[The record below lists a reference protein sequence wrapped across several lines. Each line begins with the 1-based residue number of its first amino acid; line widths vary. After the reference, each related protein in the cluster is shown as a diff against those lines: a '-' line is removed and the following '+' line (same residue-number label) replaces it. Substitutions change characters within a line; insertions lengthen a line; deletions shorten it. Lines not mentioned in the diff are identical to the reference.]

1 MPEIVPLTIEAA
13 MAFLKEHERHYKS
26 NAKPLFAIGIALNGD
41 VCGAAVIG
49 ERNGDAELAH
59 IYSVGEYMGYTVL
72 YGAAWRAT
80 KAMGYKRMI
89 L

>member
-1 MPEIVPLTIEAA
+1 MEIVPLTVPAA
-13 MAFLKEHERHYKS
+13 MSFLKEHERHYKS
-26 NAKPLFAIGIALNGD
+26 DANPLFAIGISHEGSL
-41 VCGAAVIG
+41 CGAAVIG
-49 ERNGDAELAH
+49 ERDGEAELCH

>member
-26 NAKPLFAIGIALNGD
+26 EANPLFAIGISVNDEL
-41 VCGAAVIG
+41 CGAAVIG